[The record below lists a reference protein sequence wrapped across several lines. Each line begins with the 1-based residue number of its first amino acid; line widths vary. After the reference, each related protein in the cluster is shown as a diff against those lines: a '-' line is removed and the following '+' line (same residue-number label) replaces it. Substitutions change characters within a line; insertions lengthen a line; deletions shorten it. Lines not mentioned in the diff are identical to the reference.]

1 MQETAAS
8 GKYQSY
14 LSNNSAMVT
23 NRWNNEAPMAKK
35 EENATMNR
43 SSTQNKYEINQTVK
57 GQAVGGPK
65 LKPKLTMW
73 DMLTLYDTQKKR
85 VEDEDAFHAHK

>member
-1 MQETAAS
+1 MNTQ
-8 GKYQSY
+8 
-14 LSNNSAMVT
+14 
-23 NRWNNEAPMAKK
+23 RWNPDIDESAHR
-35 EENATMNR
+35 R
-43 SSTQNKYEINQTVK
+43 SNTQNQFELPQNKYEINETVK

-85 VEDEDAFHAHK
+85 VEDEEAFQAHKKQQQELKSFYES